1 MNRAAMDQSA
11 PRTGLTLHE
20 AEALFSA
27 PISGRGL
34 LGRVVNAIGM
44 RVIAGELVP
53 GTSLPNE
60 ADLCTQLG
68 VSRTIVREATKVLAS
83 KGLLESRPKTGTRV
97 RPPESWNLLDPDV
110 LAWQW
115 AAMPR
120 GEFVREIFELRR
132 AFEPTVAALAAL
144 RASKDHLRT
153 MAAALDEMDAAGD
166 DGRRFIGP
174 DTRFHRTILAAVGNG
189 MLRSLSSVI
198 ETALTVSMYLS
209 LETPRGQHHSVP
221 LHRAVYDAFR
231 ARAPEAA
238 RRAMNDLIDDAED
251 DATKALKI
259 RRANGRQR
267 KGREAA

>member
-1 MNRAAMDQSA
+1 MDVAASDQ
-11 PRTGLTLHE
+11 PRVTPMRPE
-20 AEALFSA
+20 DALFSA

-34 LGRVVNAIGM
+34 LGRVVNTIGM
-44 RVIAGELVP
+44 RVIGGELSP
-53 GTSLPNE
+53 GAALPNE
-60 ADLCTQLG
+60 ADLCAQLG

-120 GEFVREIFELRR
+120 SEFVREIFELRR
-132 AFEPTVAALAAL
+132 AFEPTVAALAAV
-144 RASKDHLRT
+144 RATKEHLRI

-174 DTRFHRTILAAVGNG
+174 DTRFHRAILAAVGNG

-209 LETPRGQHHSVP
+209 LDTPRGQHHSVP
-221 LHRAVYDAFR
+221 LHRAVHDAFR
-231 ARAPEAA
+231 ARDAGAA
-238 RRAMNDLIDDAED
+238 RQAMNELIDDAED
-251 DATKALKI
+251 DALKALKLK
-259 RRANGRQR
+259 RPQVRQKKR
-267 KGREAA
+267 REAA